1 MLKTVAQQSGNAV
14 SAHCGRR
21 KSALTTDRVTPPVTI
36 ASLRQ
41 LTKTYVAPG
50 GGVAVQALRG
60 IDLEFEEGQSVAICG
75 ASGSGKSTLMNILGC
90 LDRPTTGRY
99 LIGGQDVSDLDD
111 DALSDIRGRCVGF
124 VFQNF
129 NLIQQLTVLDNLE
142 VPLFYQGAPPKA
154 RRHKAHELIQ
164 MVELADRAHH
174 RPMELSGGEQQRV
187 AIARSLIN
195 DPLIVLADEPT
206 GNLDTATGEM
216 ILRIF
221 DRLHDEGRTVILVTH
236 ERHVAARCDR
246 IVTLCDG
253 LVASD
258 EQRSNGRG

>member
-1 MLKTVAQQSGNAV
+1 MAV
-14 SAHCGRR
+14 
-21 KSALTTDRVTPPVTI
+21 
-36 ASLRQ
+36 
-41 LTKTYVAPG
+41 
-50 GGVAVQALRG
+50 
-60 IDLEFEEGQSVAICG
+60 CG

-90 LDRPTTGRY
+90 LDHPTTGRY

-111 DALSDIRGRCVGF
+111 DALSDIRGQCVGF

-142 VPLFYQGAPPKA
+142 VPLFYQGAPPRVRK
-154 RRHKAHELIQ
+154 RKAHELIE
-164 MVELADRAHH
+164 MVGLADRAHH

-187 AIARSLIN
+187 AIARSLVN
-195 DPLIVLADEPT
+195 NPLIVLADEPT

-236 ERHVAARCDR
+236 ERDVAARCGR
-246 IVTLCDG
+246 IVTLRDG

-258 EQRSNGRG
+258 EQRSDGTG